1 MTSEQYAALHQ
12 RMVNQRDERQ
22 WLSRSMD
29 SDKGVGL
36 RSGDLIQAHVGGEIR
51 EVVAAGS
58 AGECLEARA
67 DEWARLAR
75 ENKGEQ

>member
-12 RMVNQRDERQ
+12 RMTNQRDERQ

-51 EVVAAGS
+51 EVEAVGG

-75 ENKGEQ
+75 EKKREN